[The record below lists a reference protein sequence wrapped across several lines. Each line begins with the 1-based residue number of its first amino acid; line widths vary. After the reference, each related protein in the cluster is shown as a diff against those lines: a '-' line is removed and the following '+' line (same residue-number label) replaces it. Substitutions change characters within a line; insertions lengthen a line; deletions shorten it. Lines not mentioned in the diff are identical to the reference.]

1 MVVLAGHLCYLLIT
15 NQLKTVKEQ
24 TQNFTKDLP
33 IPALFLKLD
42 TEPGTVLGKTA
53 EQKQISVLTLL

>member
-15 NQLKTVKEQ
+15 NQLKSLKEQ
-24 TQNFTKDLP
+24 TQNCTKDLP

-42 TEPGTVLGKTA
+42 IEPG
-53 EQKQISVLTLL
+53 QC